1 MRRDGQTDRHDES
14 NRRFSLFCETRP
26 NFRLTAVSRSF
37 LAIRPTDA
45 PAYPEEVPFSST
57 AFMKQ
62 LFELFIFVA
71 VLCYE
76 SECRW
81 FDSRWCHS
89 IISLKLSFRSH
100 YDPGVDSAFNRN
112 EYQGHFLGVKAAAA

>member
-1 MRRDGQTDRHDES
+1 M
-14 NRRFSLFCETRP
+14 
-26 NFRLTAVSRSF
+26 NFRQTAVSRSF

-45 PAYPEEVPFSST
+45 AAYPEEVSFSLT

-76 SECRW
+76 SE
-81 FDSRWCHS
+81 
-89 IISLKLSFRSH
+89 
-100 YDPGVDSAFNRN
+100 
-112 EYQGHFLGVKAAAA
+112 GH